1 MKKKNQGIWINKP
14 VNDYARRLL
23 AFIILIICFLLILLV
38 SPASAQDNIDNSV
51 PVTKGKT
58 LVLQPGIGLRY
69 SINNKIKLY
78 QDLRTYFYQNAP
90 SRNFEE
96 LSFSASYNLGRINNF
111 YFTTNLGYLLT
122 LDNKY
127 KISAYRPK
135 VYFTTSYHLNNLRL
149 EFRNRLE
156 YSVVTGDSGSGS
168 FRYRPR
174 FLIHA
179 TFKINQF
186 QLSPYVYNE
195 SFLGQ
200 NGFSQ
205 NRTKLALSVRYH
217 DFILTPG
224 YILKIKPGSSLV
236 ENRLSLDLSYN
247 IPAFTKKKQT
257 R

>member
-1 MKKKNQGIWINKP
+1 MDIWISKP
-14 VNDYARRLL
+14 VNAYARRQI
-23 AFIILIICFLLILLV
+23 AIIILIICFLFILPFY
-38 SPASAQDNIDNSV
+38 PASAQDNIDNSI
-51 PVTKGKT
+51 PAPYGKT

-69 SINNKIKLY
+69 SVNNKIKLY
-78 QDLRTYFYQNAP
+78 QDFRTYFYQNTF
-90 SRNFEE
+90 SGNFEE

-122 LDNKY
+122 LDNNY
-127 KISAYRPK
+127 KIRAYRPK
-135 VYFTTSYHLNNLRL
+135 VYFTTSYHLNKIRL

-156 YSVVTGDSGSGS
+156 YIIATGDNRGGS

-174 FLIHA
+174 FLVQT
-179 TFKINQF
+179 TFKLNQLR
-186 QLSPYVYNE
+186 LSPYVYNE

-217 DFILTPG
+217 DFVLNPG
-224 YILKIKPGSSLV
+224 YTLKIKPGTKLV
-236 ENRLSLDLSYN
+236 ENRVSLDLSYN
-247 IPAFTKKKQT
+247 IPTFTKKKQT

>member
-14 VNDYARRLL
+14 VNDYARRHL
-23 AFIILIICFLLILLV
+23 AFILLIICFLLILLG
-38 SPASAQDNIDNSV
+38 SPAYAQDMDNSV
-51 PVTKGKT
+51 PVQKGKT

-69 SINNKIKLY
+69 SINNKFKLY
-78 QDLRTYFYQNAP
+78 QDFRTYFYKNAP
-90 SRNFEE
+90 SGNFEE

-122 LDNKY
+122 LDNNY

-135 VYFTTSYHLNNLRL
+135 VYFTTSYHLNNIRL

-156 YSVVTGDSGSGS
+156 YSMVRGDSGGGS

-174 FLIHA
+174 FLIKA
-179 TFKINQF
+179 AFKLNKF
-186 QLSPYVYNE
+186 RLSPYVYNE

-236 ENRLSLDLSYN
+236 ENRLSLDLSYK
-247 IPAFTKKKQT
+247 IPSFTKKKQT